1 MIFHQ
6 YHDIRMV
13 SIHQMLMHIAIL
25 LIVDTGHSTLHWDQS
40 QQYRE
45 QNREQFFRKSIHSQ
59 KYC

>member
-1 MIFHQ
+1 
-6 YHDIRMV
+6 MV